1 MITHIKTHAKIGA
14 VLMAIVLFLSFAIGI
29 GANAQQPIRV
39 ILDGRVLQF
48 DVQPT
53 IINDRTMVPMRGIF
67 EALGANV
74 EWSEATRTVTATR
87 GTLTV
92 QTTIG
97 NSVITVN
104 GVRTAMDVA
113 PIIVSDRTLVP
124 VRFISEAFGYDV
136 DWDGV
141 LRIVSIDSI
150 VIGDEVSDVED
161 LPNENLPDESL
172 VVEDMNPDDEWYHW
186 GSQDWVW
193 ID

>member
-1 MITHIKTHAKIGA
+1 MIMRIKTHAKMIA
-14 VLMAIVLFLSFAIGI
+14 ALMAIVIFLSFAIGI

-39 ILDGRVLQF
+39 ILDGRTLQF

-74 EWSEATRTVTATR
+74 EWNEATRTVTATR
-87 GTLTV
+87 GALTV

-97 NSVITVN
+97 NNVITVN
-104 GVRTAMDVA
+104 GVRTTMDVA
-113 PIIVSDRTLVP
+113 PVIVSDRTLVP

-136 DWDGV
+136 EWDGV
-141 LRIVSIDSI
+141 SRIVSIDSL
-150 VIGDEVSDVED
+150 VIDNEVSDVINRED
-161 LPNENLPDESL
+161 LLDEDL
-172 VVEDMNPDDEWYHW
+172 VVQDMNPDDEWYHW